1 LLYENAPVHFPR
13 MLTVY
18 FSNFV
23 GKADGLIGLGHSL
36 ASLGNP
42 CATPKLLLITVSI
55 SFEKF
60 PDKTMLCGVF
70 PLRNS
75 RCVVDGQIIVL
86 YKF

>member
-1 LLYENAPVHFPR
+1 

-23 GKADGLIGLGHSL
+23 GKADVLIGLGHSL

-60 PDKTMLCGVF
+60 PDKTMLYGVG
-70 PLRNS
+70 
-75 RCVVDGQIIVL
+75 VVDGLVN
-86 YKF
+86 KVMTSWTSK

>member
-1 LLYENAPVHFPR
+1 

-60 PDKTMLCGVF
+60 PDKTMLYGVGA
-70 PLRNS
+70 
-75 RCVVDGQIIVL
+75 VDGLVN
-86 YKF
+86 KVMTSWTSK